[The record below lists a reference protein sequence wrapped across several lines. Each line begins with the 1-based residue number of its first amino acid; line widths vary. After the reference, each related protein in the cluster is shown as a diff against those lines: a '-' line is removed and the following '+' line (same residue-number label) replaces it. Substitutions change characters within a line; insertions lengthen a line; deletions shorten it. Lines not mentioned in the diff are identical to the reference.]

1 MKLLITYN
9 GIWWIKWEKLSLAV
23 HLVNNY
29 RVPKNVIKMQ
39 PNKHKIKE
47 SVLKQD
53 GSVEIVK
60 DCENNYSKHLFAIY
74 SLLVLSFTLHL
85 YVIINSAQIVNNE
98 TEKVEKQFLHAY
110 SISDIPSRSK

>member
-1 MKLLITYN
+1 MEFGRK
-9 GIWWIKWEKLSLAV
+9 KWEKLSSAV
-23 HLVNNY
+23 HLVTTNY

-110 SISDIPSRSK
+110 SI